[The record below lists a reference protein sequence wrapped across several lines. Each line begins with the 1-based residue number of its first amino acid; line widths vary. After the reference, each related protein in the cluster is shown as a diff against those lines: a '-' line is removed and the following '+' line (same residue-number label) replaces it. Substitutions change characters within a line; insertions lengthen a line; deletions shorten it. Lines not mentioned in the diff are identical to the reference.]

1 MKNRPRVM
9 IMQQS
14 AWTPEIYH
22 KSEAPEWAGVR
33 NIILENPQYDYILV
47 GGGHR
52 YEHFKDGELFFY
64 NVGSGNKVK
73 FLFSMLLRFAYPLL
87 MKPNVIVDI
96 GGYSSIVP
104 SGLASIITRAK
115 FIPVIIGSIRDQLV
129 LFPRGITD
137 VYRLF
142 FKTCLKKAYRV
153 LAVSRSIQN
162 ELVADF
168 RVSRNKIAVHR
179 FKISKIFNPDVSK
192 DLKTAFN
199 PHGPIVLSVAR
210 ISPEK
215 GLYYLVKAAHT
226 IVKEIPNVKFVI
238 QPFSVDEKYEKD
250 LLKTISQLNLD
261 RNFIVFTKHVPYS
274 KMPKYMATADVFA
287 LPSLTEGLPV
297 VTLEAMACGVPVVA
311 SKVGGVPEVVIH
323 DYNGLL
329 VEPGDSKELANS
341 IIRLL
346 SSQELRTKL
355 SKGALETAEKLKENE
370 FEILLKKFIFS

>member
-1 MKNRPRVM
+1 
-9 IMQQS
+9 MQQS

-52 YEHFKDGELFFY
+52 YEHFKDGELLFY
-64 NVGSGNKVK
+64 NVGSGNKIK
-73 FLFSMLLRFAYPLL
+73 FLFSMLLRFVYPLL

-104 SGLASIITRAK
+104 TGMTSIITHAK

-142 FKTCLKKAYRV
+142 FNTCLKKAYRI
-153 LAVSRSIQN
+153 LAVSKSIQN

-168 RVSRNKIAVHR
+168 RVSRNKICVHR

-192 DLKTAFN
+192 DLKTIFN
-199 PHGPIVLSVAR
+199 PDGPIVLSVAR

-238 QPFSVDEKYEKD
+238 QPFSIDEKYEKD

-329 VEPGDSKELANS
+329 VDPGDSKELANS

-346 SSQELRTKL
+346 SSQELRERL